1 MSKILETATGHFR
14 SQLGGAMSKIT
25 VDEWGMDIYFKTIT
39 TLKEQSKLVELAG
52 SNKTVEALVESLI
65 IRGRNA
71 EGKRLF
77 TSADKVTFMNEVDPT
92 VLIRVVSEMNEA
104 IESVEKAT
112 DIEKN

>member
-1 MSKILETATGHFR
+1 MSKILEKATSHFR
-14 SQLGGAMSKIT
+14 SQLGGQLQHIHVT
-25 VDEWGMDIYFKTIT
+25 EWDMDIYFKTVT
-39 TLKEQSKLVELAG
+39 NLKEQSKLVELAG

-65 IRGRNA
+65 MRARDA

-77 TSADKVTFMNEVDPT
+77 TGADKVTFMNEVDPT

-104 IESVEKAT
+104 IDTAEKAT